1 MRKILILFF
10 STSLTLTII
19 AALFA
24 TLKQTSTPT
33 AQAAVQFAPPPNHP
47 ALSPNGT
54 APTPTLSTTTMLD
67 FFQPGTQPNHITD
80 TIDSP
85 ESCINCHAGYSSQVD
100 QPSENE
106 PWTGWAG
113 SMMAQ
118 SGRDPVFY
126 AALDIANAD
135 AAFAGEFCLRC
146 HLPKGWLEGRSTT
159 TDGSAMTAVDQEG
172 IQCEVCHRLVDP
184 VTSDE
189 NPDRDLTVLAAI
201 TSPVTIPGNASL
213 IVDTADYRR
222 GPFDIVADN
231 GFDPHKLAA
240 AALDTLESPYHR
252 DAALCGSCHDI
263 SNPLLT
269 WDEPSQ
275 SYILNDV
282 NQPFTDTSAMFPV
295 ERTYSEWLLSDFNT
309 PQGVA
314 LPQFGGN
321 KSSVSTCQDCHMRDV
336 TGVGGAFFGN
346 ASNSPV
352 RDDLPLHDLT
362 GANNWVPQIIPQHPA
377 FSATFSTEPYAVE
390 RLAALNAGIDRATAM
405 LQNAAELDVALTGT
419 QLMVTVTNN
428 SGHKLPTGY
437 IEGRRMWLQVV
448 AYDADGTLIY
458 SSGAYDAATGV
469 LTEDVDLQ
477 LYEAKHGISADLA
490 AQLGVPAGESFH
502 FILNNEILHDNRIPP
517 RGYEFA
523 AFAAAGAAPYT
534 NGSPDP
540 TRYADGQYWD
550 TVSYTLPAEPE
561 VVIVRLLH
569 QVASQ
574 EYVEFLRDESP
585 FFGDPGSNGQILYDL
600 WEDNGRSQPTAM
612 AQQTI
617 GLETYLPFL
626 QK

>member
-1 MRKILILFF
+1 MRKTLIVFF
-10 STSLTLTII
+10 STSLTLLII
-19 AALFA
+19 AALLA

-33 AQAAVQFAPPPNHP
+33 AQAALPPNHP

-54 APTPTLSTTTMLD
+54 APTPTLSTTTLLD
-67 FFQPGTQPNHITD
+67 FFQPGTQPLHITD

-85 ESCINCHAGYSSQVD
+85 EQCIGCHAGYSSQVN
-100 QPSENE
+100 QPSEYE

-146 HLPKGWLEGRSTT
+146 HLPRGWLDGRSTT

-172 IQCEVCHRLVDP
+172 VQCEVCHRLVDP
-184 VTSDE
+184 VTSGE
-189 NPDRDLTVLAAI
+189 NPARDPAVLAAI

-222 GPFDIVADN
+222 GPFDVVADN
-231 GFDPHKLAA
+231 GFDPHNPAA
-240 AALDTLESPYHR
+240 AALDTLVSPYHQ
-252 DAALCGSCHDI
+252 DSALCGSCHDI
-263 SNPLLT
+263 SNPVFT

-282 NQPFTDTSAMFPV
+282 NQPFTDTTAMFPI

-336 TGVGGAFFGN
+336 TGVGAAFFGN
-346 ASNSPV
+346 ATNSPV
-352 RDDLPLHDLT
+352 RDNLPLHDLT
-362 GANNWVPQIIPQHPA
+362 GANNWVPQIIPQHPV
-377 FSATFSTEPYAVE
+377 FSATFNTNPD
-390 RLAALNAGIDRATAM
+390 RLDALNAGMDRATAM
-405 LQNAAELDVALTGT
+405 LQNAAELDISLTGT

-437 IEGRRMWLQVV
+437 PEGRRMWLQVA
-448 AYDADGTLIY
+448 AYDADGLLIY
-458 SSGAYDAATGV
+458 SSGAYDAATGA

-490 AQLGVPAGESFH
+490 AQLGLSAGESFH
-502 FILNNEILHDNRIPP
+502 FILNNEIMHDNRIPP
-517 RGYEFA
+517 RGYEYA
-523 AFAAAGAAPYT
+523 AFEAVGAAPYT
-534 NGSPDP
+534 SGSPDP
-540 TRYADGQYWD
+540 GRYADGQYWD

-569 QVASQ
+569 QVVSQ

-585 FFGDPGSNGQILYDL
+585 FVSDPNSNGQILYDL
-600 WEDNGRSQPTAM
+600 WEGNGRSQPTIM
-612 AQQTI
+612 AQKAI
-617 GLETYLPFL
+617 GLETYLPFV

>member
-1 MRKILILFF
+1 MRKILIIFF
-10 STSLTLTII
+10 STSLTLAII

-24 TLKQTSTPT
+24 TLKQTSTPA
-33 AQAAVQFAPPPNHP
+33 AQAALPANHP
-47 ALSPNGT
+47 QLSPNGT
-54 APTPTLSTTTMLD
+54 GPTPTLSTTTMLD
-67 FFQPGTQPNHITD
+67 FFQPGTQPLHTGTFD
-80 TIDSP
+80 IDSP
-85 ESCINCHAGYSSQVD
+85 EQCIGCHANYSSQVN
-100 QPSENE
+100 QPADYE

-146 HLPKGWLEGRSTT
+146 HLPRGWLDGRSST

-172 IQCEVCHRLVDP
+172 VQCEVCHRMVDP
-184 VTSDE
+184 LYSSE

-222 GPFDIVADN
+222 GPFDVVTDN
-231 GFDPHKLAA
+231 GFDPHNPAA
-240 AALDTLESPYHR
+240 GALDTLESPFHQ

-275 SYILNDV
+275 SYVLNDV
-282 NQPFTDTSAMFPV
+282 NQPFTDTTSMFPV
-295 ERTYSEWLLSDFNT
+295 ERTYSEWRLSDFNT

-321 KSSVSTCQDCHMRDV
+321 KSSVSTCQDCHMQDV
-336 TGVGGAFFGN
+336 TGVGAAFFGN
-346 ASNSPV
+346 ATSVPERS
-352 RDDLPLHDLT
+352 DLPLHDLT
-362 GANNWVPQIIPQHPA
+362 GANNWVPQIIPQHPV
-377 FSATFSTEPYAVE
+377 FSATFTTGPYAEE
-390 RLAALNAGIDRATAM
+390 RLEALNAGIDRATAM
-405 LQNAAELDVALTGT
+405 LQNAAELDISLTGT
-419 QLMVTVTNN
+419 QLVVTVTNN

-437 IEGRRMWLQVV
+437 IEGRRMWLQVE
-448 AYDADGTLIY
+448 AYDAAGSLIY
-458 SSGAYDAATGV
+458 SSGAYDAATGL
-469 LTEDVDLQ
+469 LTEDGDLQ

-534 NGSPDP
+534 NGAPDP
-540 TRYADGQYWD
+540 SRYADGQYWD
-550 TVSYTLPAEPE
+550 TVTYSLPAEPE
-561 VVIVRLLH
+561 VVIVRLVH
-569 QVASQ
+569 QVASR
-574 EYVEFLRDESP
+574 EYIEFLRNESP
-585 FFGDPGSNGQILYDL
+585 FFGDASSNGQILYDL
-600 WEDNGRSQPTAM
+600 WAENGRSQPTIM
-612 AQQTI
+612 AQKAI
-617 GLETYLPFL
+617 GLETYLPFIHR
-626 QK
+626 

>member
-1 MRKILILFF
+1 MRKILIVFF
-10 STSLTLTII
+10 SFSLTLLII
-19 AALFA
+19 AALLA
-24 TLKQTSTPT
+24 TLKQTGTSA
-33 AQAAVQFAPPPNHP
+33 AQAALPPNHP
-47 ALSPNGT
+47 ALNPNGP
-54 APTPTLSTTTMLD
+54 APTPTLSTTTILD
-67 FFQPGTQPNHITD
+67 FFQPGTQPLHITD

-85 ESCINCHAGYSSQVD
+85 EQCLGCHAGYSSQVE
-100 QPSENE
+100 QPAEYE

-118 SGRDPVFY
+118 AGRDPVFY

-146 HLPKGWLEGRSTT
+146 HLPRGWLDGRATA

-184 VTSDE
+184 VYSSE

-201 TSPVTIPGNASL
+201 TSPVTLPGNAGL

-222 GPFDIVADN
+222 GPFDVVTDN
-231 GFDPHKLAA
+231 GLDPHVASA
-240 AALDTLESPYHR
+240 VALDTLVSPYHQ

-263 SNPLLT
+263 SNPVFT
-269 WDEPSQ
+269 WDEMSQ
-275 SYILNDV
+275 SYVLNDV
-282 NQPFTDTSAMFPV
+282 NEPFTDTTAMFPI
-295 ERTYSEWLLSDFNT
+295 ERTYSEWQLSAFNT
-309 PQGVA
+309 PQGVI

-346 ASNSPV
+346 ATSSPV

-377 FSATFSTEPYAVE
+377 FSATFTTEPYAAE
-390 RLAALNAGIDRATAM
+390 RLDALNAGIDRATAM
-405 LQNAAELDVALTGT
+405 LQNAAELDVSLTGT
-419 QLMVTVTNN
+419 QLVVTITNN

-437 IEGRRMWLQVV
+437 PEGRRMWLQVE
-448 AYDADGTLIY
+448 AYDANGLLIY

-469 LTEDVDLQ
+469 LTEDGDLQ
-477 LYEAKHGISADLA
+477 LYEARHGISADLA
-490 AQLGVPAGESFH
+490 AQLGMPAGESFH
-502 FILNNEILHDNRIPP
+502 FVLNNEILHDNRIPP
-517 RGYEFA
+517 RGYEFT
-523 AFAAAGAAPYT
+523 AFAAVGAAPYT
-534 NGSPDP
+534 MGSPDP
-540 TRYADGQYWD
+540 SRYADGQYWD
-550 TVSYTLPAEPE
+550 TVSYTLPAEPA

-574 EYVEFLRDESP
+574 EYIEFLRDESP
-585 FFGDPGSNGQILYDL
+585 FFGDPNSNGQILYDL
-600 WEDNGRSQPTAM
+600 WLNNGRAHPTIM
-612 AQQTI
+612 AQKAI
-617 GLETYLPFL
+617 GLETYLPFV